1 MSAPPSLA
9 SDPMPEPPA
18 SPDPNACC
26 DSGCDPCIYD
36 LYERAMDRYRLA
48 LQQWRDRHPE
58 ATSLHGPVE

>member
-1 MSAPPSLA
+1 
-9 SDPMPEPPA
+9 MPEPPA